1 MAVNNGWLARASRRF
16 GVGVVVVA
24 AVFCATNLPAT
35 GSASA
40 AVSGPAVASP
50 PVVSPTAKNT
60 GALQAVSCLPSR
72 WCMAVGSSANN
83 KSVAWVWE
91 HGAWHQL
98 NDPPGDGLVNV
109 SCPTRTFCLAFNTDR
124 LFDAVVWNGTTWRFM
139 TPGPNSPKSDVS
151 CPSSRFCAV
160 INGVGAHKSGPIP
173 ETWNGQAWKSWK
185 DICNTQ
191 PSACGD
197 FDISCSSATTCVT
210 VDAQPSAAVW
220 NGKDWHISDL
230 PAKNSV
236 TIPTAVSC
244 TGTFCLTIGDQT
256 TSKAYVA
263 TYDASSQS
271 WKNVSSS
278 AHLPWP
284 APTCG
289 GACFLAGTLS
299 CATSTRCL
307 TSGLAGFFAWNGH
320 QFRPAPP
327 KSAGRGSKLSRV
339 ACVKTFCLAVGYRTV
354 NHVRKPLSEL
364 WNGTTWK
371 ILPQAS

>member
-1 MAVNNGWLARASRRF
+1 MAVNNGWLARASRGL
-16 GVGVVVVA
+16 GVGVLVLVA
-24 AVFCATNLPAT
+24 AVFGGSNLPAI

-40 AVSGPAVASP
+40 AVSGPAVARP
-50 PVVSPTAKNT
+50 AAKST

-109 SCPTRTFCLAFNTDR
+109 SCPTRTFCLAFGADQ
-124 LFDAVVWNGTTWRFM
+124 LFSAVVWNGTTWRFM
-139 TPGPNSPKSDVS
+139 TPGPNNPKSDVS

-160 INGVGAHKSGPIP
+160 INGVGRHKSGPIA
-173 ETWNGQAWKSWK
+173 ETWNGQAWKSWT
-185 DICNTQ
+185 NTGG
-191 PSACGD
+191 S
-197 FDISCSSATTCVT
+197 FDVSCASATACVT
-210 VDAQPSAAVW
+210 VNAQPSAAIW

-263 TYDASSQS
+263 TYDASSQT

-278 AHLPWP
+278 AQLPWP
-284 APTCG
+284 ADTCG
-289 GACFLAGTLS
+289 GACFLPGTLS

-320 QFRPAPP
+320 QFKPAPP

-339 ACVKTFCLAVGYRTV
+339 ACVKAFCLAVGYRTV
-354 NHVRKPLSEL
+354 DHVRKPLSEL
-364 WNGTTWK
+364 WNGTSWK
-371 ILPQAS
+371 ILRQAS